1 MPRTVL
7 LAAAFGLALVA
18 PAHVGATPPPLS
30 AKQQID
36 LGRRLAARNCG
47 MCHALGRSG
56 LSPNPQA
63 PPFRSL
69 SARFDVEQLGEGLAT
84 GILTEHP
91 AMPAFRFEPYEVV
104 AIVRYLRSVQDK
116 RQI

>member
-1 MPRTVL
+1 MPRTAL
-7 LAAAFGLALVA
+7 LVAAVSLALAV
-18 PAHVGATPPPLS
+18 PAHVGATPPQLS
-30 AKQQID
+30 VKQQID
-36 LGRRLAARNCG
+36 LGRRLVARNCG
-47 MCHALGRSG
+47 MCHTLSRIGP
-56 LSPNPQA
+56 SPNPQA

-91 AMPAFRFEPYEVV
+91 AMPEFRFEPYEVV

-116 RQI
+116 RRI